1 MNVGWAVGNRIVS
14 NRIGIL
20 TLFLALFA
28 LSAQAQFLS
37 REARANLIK
46 TVVNVVPLTKD
57 MKLGDSSG
65 SGTIITASGYILT
78 NFHVVGDTETRQRAS
93 KAAIYVTEFPDKPP
107 VLKYVADVV
116 RDDPTYDLV
125 VLKIV
130 NLVDAKSNLQP
141 LPAGIQFPFTPIGDS
156 NALEAGEPIY
166 VVGYPAVSGDTI
178 TFTQG
183 LMSGWLG
190 EDQVGGG
197 KLWIKTDAKVSNGN
211 SGGAAVNDKGELIGV
226 PTQRTKPIQGVPE
239 TQSLLRPISLA
250 WPLIGPL
257 LAGAPNPSSNTPT
270 TPANPQTPGAW
281 PPNIAVGQSWQL
293 VFKGQNIS
301 GTWNVALTEKDKN
314 GDPTGSATSGNQ
326 KQIAYMYY
334 DAKNDRVWIDLTTN
348 NSSYTSCAFDSES
361 VKTPTWVGRAYYFK
375 DPNSDGER
383 IGDCTATLRGQPQG
397 NQPTQPTQPATA
409 FKWPIAPKTGQTWV
423 FNIQTL
429 GIWTVQLNELDKQGD
444 PKGTGTSSKGEK
456 QTAFFYYEKDK
467 DLVWLDLTPDGK
479 SFVSCRFDAKSISG
493 NTLQGTAYYFKDQNS
508 DGEKLGTCSA
518 NLK

>member
-1 MNVGWAVGNRIVS
+1 MSQMGLQHKLIGLLIALVGIFS
-14 NRIGIL
+14 
-20 TLFLALFA
+20 T
-28 LSAQAQFLS
+28 AQAQFLT
-37 REARANLIK
+37 REVRANLLK
-46 TVVNVVPLTKD
+46 PVLTVVPLTKD
-57 MKLGDSSG
+57 MNLGD
-65 SGTIITASGYILT
+65 GTGWEPTTPASGYILT
-78 NFHVVGDTETRQRAS
+78 NFHVVGDTEPRQRAS
-93 KAAIYVTEFPDKPP
+93 KAAIFATEFADKPP

-116 RDDPTYDLV
+116 KDDPTYDLA

-130 NLVDAKSNLQP
+130 NLVDSKSNLQP
-141 LPAGIQFPFTPIGDS
+141 LPAGMQFAFTPIGDS
-156 NALEAGEPIY
+156 NALEAGEPLYII
-166 VVGYPAVSGDTI
+166 GYPAVSGDTI

-190 EDQVGGG
+190 ENQVSGG

-257 LAGAPNPSSNTPT
+257 LAGAPASSNTPT
-270 TPANPQTPGAW
+270 TPTTNINPNTQGGW

-293 VFKGQNIS
+293 VFKGQS
-301 GTWNVALTEKDKN
+301 AGTWNVALTEKDKN
-314 GDPTGSATSGNQ
+314 GDPKGSATSGNQ
-326 KQIAYMYY
+326 RQIAYMYY
-334 DAKNDRVWIDLTTN
+334 DAKNDRIWIDLTTN
-348 NSSYTSCAFDSES
+348 DSSYTSCAFDSES
-361 VKTPTWVGRAYYFK
+361 VKTTTWVGRAYYFK

-383 IGDCTATLRGQPQG
+383 IGDCTATLRQAQG
-397 NQPTQPTQPATA
+397 NQPTQPATA

-423 FNIQTL
+423 FNIQTV
-429 GIWTVQLNELDKQGD
+429 GIWTVQLTELDKQGD

-467 DLVWLDLTPDGK
+467 DVVWLDLTPDGK
-479 SFVSCRFDAKSISG
+479 SFTSCRFDAKSISG
-493 NTLQGTAYYFKDQNS
+493 STLQGTAYYFKDQNS